1 MTFVLFWIVMLC
13 TVVVFWGIA
22 IAALCVVFRLFGWL
36 RVIYDT
42 IDRGIR

>member
-13 TVVVFWGIA
+13 SVVALWGIV
-22 IAALCVVFRLFGWL
+22 IAALYVVFRVFDWL